1 MGKTMNST
9 RAGTRWLLA
18 GCGVLSLGLS
28 GPAAAAPAQTPT
40 AVGPPLTVVH
50 QFGDDFR
57 LVGIGVSKTGRVF
70 ATAPSARAR
79 GGLSMVE
86 VDTRTRHPR
95 PYPNAAW
102 NEIRPEAD
110 GKPEW
115 GLVQALWDD
124 ANDHLWALDTGIARG
139 NSPIAPKL
147 VEFDLRTN
155 QPIRTYAFEGVVTIK
170 DALNDVR
177 VDVRHRTA
185 YLTAAGNRGG
195 IVVLDLATGRSRLV
209 LAGDRSAVA
218 DPKQHLMIGDHE
230 ARRPDGSPVVIQ
242 TDGVA
247 LSPDARWLYYRPL
260 TDHNYWRVPTAALRD
275 ASLSPAD
282 LSRQVQYLGSAALSG
297 GLIMDKAGTL
307 FAGDVEHA
315 TVVALTLDGDHL
327 TSRVFVRAPGQLAWA
342 DGFAISGRYLYIADS
357 HLNEV
362 AFKNH
367 LPLSGPFTIFKVKL
381 PPE

>member
-1 MGKTMNST
+1 MNSM
-9 RAGTRWLLA
+9 RAWVRWLLA
-18 GCGVLSLGLS
+18 GCGILTLGVL
-28 GPAAAAPAQTPT
+28 GPAAAAPEPAQA

-50 QFGDDFR
+50 RFGDDFR

-70 ATAPSARAR
+70 ATAPSARAH

-86 VDTRTRHPR
+86 VDTHTGQVR
-95 PYPNAAW
+95 PYPDTAW
-102 NEIRPEAD
+102 NRIRPEAD

-139 NSPIAPKL
+139 NSPIPPKL

-155 QPIRTYAFEGVVTIK
+155 QPIRVYTFEGVVTIK

-177 VDVRHRTA
+177 VDVPHNTA

-209 LAGDRSAVA
+209 LAGDKSAVA
-218 DPKQHLMIGDHE
+218 DPKQHLMIGGQE
-230 ARRPDGSPVVIQ
+230 ALRPDGSPVVIQ

-260 TDHNYWRVPTAALRD
+260 TDHNYWRVPTEALRNV
-275 ASLSPAD
+275 SLSSAA

-315 TVVALTLDGDHL
+315 TVVALTLHGDRL
-327 TSRVFVRAPGQLAWA
+327 ASRVFVRAPGQLAWA
-342 DGFAISGRYLYIADS
+342 DGFAISGDDLYIADS
-357 HLNEV
+357 RLNEV

-367 LPLSGPFTIFKVKL
+367 LPRSGPFTIFKVKL
-381 PPE
+381 PPG

>member
-1 MGKTMNST
+1 MRTIMSWV
-9 RAGTRWLLA
+9 RARMRRFLA
-18 GCGVLSLGLS
+18 ACALAALAVFGS
-28 GPAAAAPAQTPT
+28 AAAAPPAE
-40 AVGPPLTVVH
+40 GPPLTVVH

-86 VDTRTRHPR
+86 VDTRTGQVK
-95 PYPNAAW
+95 PYPDAAW
-102 NEIRPEAD
+102 NRIRPEAD

-124 ANDHLWALDTGIARG
+124 ANDHLWALDTGIARAA
-139 NSPIAPKL
+139 SPIPPKL

-155 QPIRTYAFEGVVTIK
+155 QPIRVYTFDGVVTIK

-177 VDVRHRTA
+177 VDVPHNTA
-185 YLTAAGNRGG
+185 YLTVAGNRGG
-195 IVVLDLATGRSRLV
+195 IVVLDLASGRSRLV

-218 DPKQHLMIGDHE
+218 DPKQHLMIGGQE
-230 ARRPDGSPVVIQ
+230 AMRSDGSSVVIQ

-247 LSPDARWLYYRPL
+247 LSPDAKWLYYRPL
-260 TDHNYWRVPTAALRD
+260 TDHNYWRIPTAALRD
-275 ASLSPAD
+275 ASLSPEA
-282 LSRQVQYLGSAALSG
+282 LSRQVQYLGLAALSG

-315 TVVALTLDGDHL
+315 TVVALTLHGDRL

-342 DGFAISGRYLYIADS
+342 DGFAISGGDLYIADS
-357 HLNEV
+357 HLNEL
-362 AFKNH
+362 AFRNH
-367 LPLSGPFTIFKVKL
+367 LPRSGPFTIFKVKL
-381 PPE
+381 PAG

>member
-1 MGKTMNST
+1 M
-9 RAGTRWLLA
+9 
-18 GCGVLSLGLS
+18 S
-28 GPAAAAPAQTPT
+28 GPVAAQAQT

-57 LVGIGVSKTGRVF
+57 LVGIGVSKAGRVF
-70 ATAPSARAR
+70 ATAPSARAH
-79 GGLSMVE
+79 GGLSMIE
-86 VDTRTRHPR
+86 VDTHTDKVA
-95 PYPNAAW
+95 PYPDAAW
-102 NEIRPEAD
+102 NQIRPEAD

-124 ANDHLWALDTGIARG
+124 ASDHLWALDTGIARG
-139 NSPIAPKL
+139 NSPIPPKL
-147 VEFDLRTN
+147 IEFDLRTN
-155 QPIRTYAFEGVVTIK
+155 QPIRVYTFEGVATIK

-177 VDVRHRTA
+177 VDVPHNTA

-195 IVVLDLATGRSRLV
+195 IVVLNLATGRSRLV

-218 DPKQHLMIGDHE
+218 DPKQHLMIGGQE
-230 ARRPDGSPVVIQ
+230 ALRPDGSPVVIQ

-247 LSPDARWLYYRPL
+247 LSPDALWLYYRPL
-260 TDHNYWRVPTAALRD
+260 TDHNYWRVPTEALRN
-275 ASLSPAD
+275 ASLSPTA
-282 LSRQVQYLGSAALSG
+282 LARRVQYLGSAALSG

-315 TVVALTLDGDHL
+315 TVVALTLHGDHL

-342 DGFAISGRYLYIADS
+342 DGFAISGGDLYIADS

-362 AFKNH
+362 AFKNK
-367 LPLSGPFTIFKVKL
+367 LPRSGPFTIFKVKL
-381 PPE
+381 PAE

>member
-1 MGKTMNST
+1 MNST
-9 RAGTRWLLA
+9 QAWVRTLLA
-18 GCGVLSLGLS
+18 GCGVLALGLS
-28 GPAAAAPAQTPT
+28 GPAAAAPP
-40 AVGPPLTVVH
+40 AVGPALTVVH

-86 VDTRTRHPR
+86 VDTRTGQTR
-95 PYPNAAW
+95 PYPDAAW
-102 NEIRPEAD
+102 NRIRPEAD

-124 ANDHLWALDTGIARG
+124 ASDHLWALDTGIARG
-139 NSPIAPKL
+139 NSPIPPKL

-155 QPIRTYAFEGVVTIK
+155 RAIRTYTFEGVVTIK

-177 VDVRHRTA
+177 IDVPHHTA

-195 IVVLDLATGRSRLV
+195 IVVLDLTSGRSRLV

-218 DPKQHLMIGDHE
+218 DPKQHLMIGGRE
-230 ARRPDGSPVVIQ
+230 ALRPDGSQVVIQ

-247 LSPDARWLYYRPL
+247 LSPDAQWLYYRPL
-260 TDHNYWRVPTAALRD
+260 TDHNYWRVSTAALRD
-275 ASLSPAD
+275 ASLSPAA
-282 LSRQVQYLGSAALSG
+282 LSRQVQYLGSAELSG
-297 GLIMDKAGTL
+297 GLIMNKAGTL

-315 TVVALTLDGDHL
+315 TVVALTLHGDRL

-342 DGFAISGRYLYIADS
+342 DGFAISGGDLYIADS

-362 AFKNH
+362 AFKNK
-367 LPLSGPFTIFKVKL
+367 LPRSGPFTIFKVKL
-381 PPE
+381 PPG

>member
-1 MGKTMNST
+1 MGKIMNST
-9 RAGTRWLLA
+9 QAWIRWLLA
-18 GCGVLSLGLS
+18 GCGLVALGLA
-28 GPAAAAPAQTPT
+28 GPAAAAPP

-57 LVGIGVSKTGRVF
+57 LVGVGVSKTGRVF
-70 ATAPSARAR
+70 ATAPSARAH

-86 VDTRTRHPR
+86 VDTRTGEVR
-95 PYPNAAW
+95 PYPDAPW
-102 NEIRPEAD
+102 NQIRPIAD

-139 NSPIAPKL
+139 ASEIPPKL

-155 QPIRTYAFEGVVTIK
+155 RPIRVYTFEGVVSIK

-177 VDVRHRTA
+177 VDVPHNTA

-218 DPKQHLMIGDHE
+218 DPKQHLMIGGQE
-230 ARRPDGSPVVIQ
+230 AQRPDGSPVVIQ

-275 ASLSPAD
+275 ASLSPAA

-307 FAGDVEHA
+307 YAGDVEHA
-315 TVVALTLDGDHL
+315 TVVALTPHGDRL
-327 TSRVFVRAPGQLAWA
+327 TSRIFVRAPGQLAWA
-342 DGFAISGRYLYIADS
+342 DGFAISGGDLYIADS

-362 AFKNH
+362 AFKNK
-367 LPLSGPFTIFKVKL
+367 LPRSGPFTIFKVKL
-381 PPE
+381 PPG